1 MEIMRFSAFVFV
13 YIWFPAPASADPC
26 GDRLAQ
32 VQTEV
37 KGLALEQRA
46 HVTKDFDAFYL
57 VNRETSQRVMVSCG
71 PNVLSIDADWDKGTP
86 PPAYRG
92 LIRSVGRA
100 LGFGDDD
107 LSAALETCLNKAGAD
122 NDDEEDGQEG
132 VETARAQ
139 LTCGNNT
146 GRTEITI
153 ARPQ

>member
-1 MEIMRFSAFVFV
+1 MKLGVLLFVSLSFS
-13 YIWFPAPASADPC
+13 APASADPC
-26 GDRLAQ
+26 ADRMGQ

-37 KGLALEQRA
+37 KGLALEQRT

-57 VNRETSQRVMVSCG
+57 MKPGTAERVMVSCG
-71 PNVLSIDADWDKGTP
+71 PNVLSIDADWEKGTP
-86 PPAYRG
+86 PPAYRD

-107 LSAALETCLNKAGAD
+107 LNAALEKCLNEAGAD
-122 NDDEEDGQEG
+122 NEEEDGQEG

-153 ARPQ
+153 SKLR

>member
-1 MEIMRFSAFVFV
+1 MIKLSAFVFACV
-13 YIWFPAPASADPC
+13 WFSAPASADPC

-37 KGLALEQRA
+37 KDLALEQRA

-57 VNRETSQRVMVSCG
+57 VKLGTAQRVMVSCG

-86 PPAYRG
+86 PPAYRD

-107 LSAALETCLNKAGAD
+107 LSAALEKCLKKAGAD
-122 NDDEEDGQEG
+122 NDEEDGQEG

-139 LTCGNNT
+139 LTCGNNA

>member
-1 MEIMRFSAFVFV
+1 MLIGTKAR
-13 YIWFPAPASADPC
+13 PRPPTGAS
-26 GDRLAQ
+26 
-32 VQTEV
+32 
-37 KGLALEQRA
+37 
-46 HVTKDFDAFYL
+46 
-57 VNRETSQRVMVSCG
+57 
-71 PNVLSIDADWDKGTP
+71 
-86 PPAYRG
+86 
-92 LIRSVGRA
+92 IRSVGRA

-153 ARPQ
+153 ARPK